1 MQARGWGP
9 LVLAPGPRRRRTDPT
24 HRYARSRA
32 PPYNPTPHSAGSS
45 FYTYTDTGGRVYNTD
60 THRRSKKT
68 REREEYESGQRAKEE
83 SEPRSQ
89 PTVRARVASRPEVR
103 AYTWIYIRAAVLSR
117 TLFRYSRPRARLY
130 IPSCLVV
137 GVSRLLLLASCWC
150 TRIIPAREWW
160 RVRAVAAR
168 SGSSWL

>member
-68 REREEYESGQRAKEE
+68 RERERSTRAG
-83 SEPRSQ
+83 SEQKKKASPARSRQSERGWRAGPRSARILEYIYVQ
-89 PTVRARVASRPEVR
+89 PFSLALSFATRGRALVFIFRLVSSSASRASYSSPAAGARV
-103 AYTWIYIRAAVLSR
+103 
-117 TLFRYSRPRARLY
+117 
-130 IPSCLVV
+130 
-137 GVSRLLLLASCWC
+137 
-150 TRIIPAREWW
+150 
-160 RVRAVAAR
+160 
-168 SGSSWL
+168 